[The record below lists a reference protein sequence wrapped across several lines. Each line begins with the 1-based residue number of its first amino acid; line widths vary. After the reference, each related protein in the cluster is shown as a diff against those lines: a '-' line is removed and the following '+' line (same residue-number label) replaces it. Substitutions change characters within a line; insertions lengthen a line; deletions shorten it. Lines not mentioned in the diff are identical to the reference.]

1 MSDAA
6 GARRPPRGTKRAE
19 PIATETTNPSVR
31 PTSSNERRPRTSD
44 GSDGGERARALELR
58 PLARLVPYALRYKG
72 TVALAL
78 VFLLLSAGTTLTLPL
93 AVRRMINEGFG
104 GAGGVDTSLL
114 GNYFGALFAI
124 AAILAVTSAAR
135 YYFVIVLGE
144 RVVADLRRDV
154 FAHVA
159 RLSPGFHDLVQSGEI
174 ASRLTADTTQVK
186 AAMGATASMALR
198 NTILAIGAIG
208 LMVWTSPQLS
218 LVTLLTIPAILLP
231 LVLFGRSVRAR
242 ARAAQDRLADASAFA
257 TEAIGAV
264 RELQAA
270 GNERMVAGRFGTAVE
285 DAFGAARASI
295 RSRAFLVSFAIF
307 ATFSSV
313 VLVLWIGA
321 GAVARGGMDAGELT
335 QFLLYA
341 IFAATAMGGLSEVWG
356 ELSQAAGSAERLS
369 ELLEEEPAIA
379 APANP
384 VPLPAPSGGSRLEF
398 TNVTLAY
405 PTRPGDRAVRD
416 LSFTAEPGETVA
428 LVGPSGAGKSSVFA
442 LALRFY
448 DPQSG
453 TVRLDGVPIDRAD
466 PAALR
471 ERFALVP
478 QDVTIFAASARENIR
493 FGRPDATNSEV
504 EAAARAAHAHD
515 FVTGLPNGYDTEL
528 GERGVMLS
536 GGQRQRIAI
545 ARAVL
550 RDAPVLLLDEATSA
564 LDAESEHLVQRALER
579 LSTGRTTLVI
589 AHRLA
594 TVLGADRILVMEDGR
609 VIEEGTHAEL
619 TARGGTYARLAALQF
634 DAGRVAAE

>member
-1 MSDAA
+1 MDARPA
-6 GARRPPRGTKRAE
+6 RGASREGPH
-19 PIATETTNPSVR
+19 ETTRV
-31 PTSSNERRPRTSD
+31 
-44 GSDGGERARALELR
+44 GALALR

-78 VFLLLSAGTTLTLPL
+78 VFLLASSATTLTLPL

-104 GAGGVDTSLL
+104 GAGVDASLL
-114 GNYFGALFAI
+114 SNYFIALFGI
-124 AAILAVTSAAR
+124 AAVLAVTSAAR

-159 RLSPGFHDLVQSGEI
+159 RLSPGFHDTVQSGEI

-198 NTILAIGAIG
+198 NTILAFGALG
-208 LMVWTSPQLS
+208 LMVWTSPRLS
-218 LVTLLTIPAILLP
+218 MVTLLTIPAIILP
-231 LVLFGRSVRAR
+231 LVFFGRSVRAR
-242 ARAAQDRLADASAFA
+242 ARAAQDRLAGASAYA
-257 TEAIGAV
+257 TEAVGAV
-264 RELQAA
+264 REMQAA
-270 GNERMVAGRFGTAVE
+270 GNEGMVARRFSGAVE
-285 DAFGAARASI
+285 DAFEAARASI
-295 RSRAFLVSFAIF
+295 RARAFLVSFAIF

-321 GAVARGGMDAGELT
+321 GAVSRGGMDAGELT

-369 ELLEEEPAIA
+369 ELLDETPAIA
-379 APANP
+379 APSEPIA
-384 VPLPAPSGGSRLEF
+384 LPAPSGGSHLAFEG
-398 TNVTLAY
+398 VTLAY
-405 PTRPGDRAVRD
+405 PTRPGDAAVRD
-416 LSFTAEPGETVA
+416 LSFAAEPGETVA

-453 TVRLDGVPIDRAD
+453 TIRLDGVPIARAD
-466 PAALR
+466 PDVVRAR
-471 ERFALVP
+471 IALVP

-493 FGRPDATNSEV
+493 FGRPDATDAEV
-504 EAAARAAHAHD
+504 EEAARAAHAHD
-515 FVTGLPNGYDTEL
+515 FVCDLPSGYDTEL

-550 RDAPVLLLDEATSA
+550 RDAPLLLLDEATSA

-579 LSTGRTTLVI
+579 LSRGRTTLVI

-594 TVLGADRILVMEDGR
+594 TVLGADRILVMDAGR

-619 TARGGTYARLAALQF
+619 TAKGGTYARLAALQF

>member
-1 MSDAA
+1 M
-6 GARRPPRGTKRAE
+6 
-19 PIATETTNPSVR
+19 
-31 PTSSNERRPRTSD
+31 
-44 GSDGGERARALELR
+44 ELR

-78 VFLLLSAGTTLTLPL
+78 VFLLASSATTLTLPL

-104 GAGGVDTSLL
+104 SAGGVDTSLL

-124 AAILAVTSAAR
+124 AAVLAVTSAAR

-198 NTILAIGAIG
+198 NTILAVGALG
-208 LMVWTSPQLS
+208 LMVWTSPRLS

-231 LVLFGRSVRAR
+231 LVFFGRSVRAR
-242 ARAAQDRLADASAFA
+242 ARAAQDRLADASAYA

-264 RELQAA
+264 RELQAT

-285 DAFGAARASI
+285 DAFDAARASI

-321 GAVARGGMDAGELT
+321 GAVARGGMNAGELT

-369 ELLEEEPAIA
+369 ELLREEPAIA

-384 VPLPAPSGGSRLEF
+384 IPLPAPSGGSRVAFE
-398 TNVTLAY
+398 NVTLAY
-405 PTRPGDRAVRD
+405 PTRPGDAAVRD
-416 LSFTAEPGETVA
+416 LSFSAEPGETVA

-466 PAALR
+466 PAELR

-478 QDVTIFAASARENIR
+478 QDVTIFATTARENIR
-493 FGRPDATNSEV
+493 FGRPEATDAEV
-504 EAAARAAHAHD
+504 EDAARAAHAHD
-515 FVTGLPNGYDTEL
+515 FVAGLPNGYDTEL

-579 LSTGRTTLVI
+579 LSRGRTTLVI

>member
-1 MSDAA
+1 M
-6 GARRPPRGTKRAE
+6 GTRAKRSE
-19 PIATETTNPSVR
+19 R
-31 PTSSNERRPRTSD
+31 QGRDRERRLNAS
-44 GSDGGERARALELR
+44 ALR
-58 PLARLVPYALRYKG
+58 PLARLVPYAWRYRG
-72 TVALAL
+72 IVLLAL
-78 VFLLLSAGTTLTLPL
+78 LFLLLSSATTLTLPL

-104 GAGGVDTSLL
+104 GAGGVDTTLL

-198 NTILAIGAIG
+198 NTILAVGALG
-208 LMVWTSPQLS
+208 LMVWTSPRLS
-218 LVTLLTIPAILLP
+218 LVTLLTIPAIMLP

-242 ARAAQDRLADASAFA
+242 ARRAQDRLADASAYA
-257 TEAIGAV
+257 TEAVGAV

-270 GNERMVAGRFGTAVE
+270 GNEGMVASRFGRAVE

-295 RSRAFLVSFAIF
+295 RARAFLVSFAIF

-321 GAVARGGMDAGELT
+321 GAVADGRMDAGELT

-356 ELSQAAGSAERLS
+356 EISQAAGSAERLS
-369 ELLEEEPAIA
+369 ELLDEVPAIA
-379 APANP
+379 APPNP
-384 VPLPAPSGGSRLEF
+384 VSLPDRTGGARLEF
-398 TNVTLAY
+398 DGVSLAY
-405 PTRPGDRAVRD
+405 PTRPGDRALHD
-416 LSFTAEPGETVA
+416 LSFTAAPGETVA

-448 DPQSG
+448 DPQEG
-453 TVRLDGVPIDRAD
+453 TIRLDGVPIDRAD
-466 PAALR
+466 PGALR

-493 FGRPDATNSEV
+493 FGRPDATDREV
-504 EAAARAAHAHD
+504 EDAARVAHAHD
-515 FVTGLPNGYDTEL
+515 FVVTLPRGYDTEL

-579 LSTGRTTLVI
+579 LSEGRTTLVI

-594 TVLGADRILVMEDGR
+594 TVLGADRILVMENGR
-609 VIEEGTHAEL
+609 VIEEGTHREL
-619 TARGGTYARLAALQF
+619 VARGGTYGRLAALQF

>member
-1 MSDAA
+1 M
-6 GARRPPRGTKRAE
+6 GARRGAKRG
-19 PIATETTNPSVR
+19 P
-31 PTSSNERRPRTSD
+31 ER
-44 GSDGGERARALELR
+44 GEERARRLDASALR
-58 PLARLVPYALRYKG
+58 PLARLVPYAWRYKG
-72 TVALAL
+72 IVLLAL
-78 VFLLLSAGTTLTLPL
+78 LFLLLSAATTLTLPL

-114 GNYFGALFAI
+114 GDYFGALFAI

-198 NTILAIGAIG
+198 NTILALGALG
-208 LMVWTSPQLS
+208 LMIWTSPRLS
-218 LVTLLTIPAILLP
+218 MVTLLTIPAIILP
-231 LVLFGRSVRAR
+231 LILFGRSVRAR
-242 ARAAQDRLADASAFA
+242 ARAAQDRLADASAYA
-257 TEAIGAV
+257 TEAVGAV

-270 GNERMVAGRFGTAVE
+270 GNEEMVASRFGRAVE

-295 RSRAFLVSFAIF
+295 RARAFLVSFAIF

-321 GAVARGGMDAGELT
+321 GAVADGRMNAGELT

-356 ELSQAAGSAERLS
+356 EISQAAGSAERLS
-369 ELLEEEPAIA
+369 ELLDEVPAIA
-379 APANP
+379 APPNP
-384 VPLPAPSGGSRLEF
+384 ISLPDPAGGARLEF
-398 TNVTLAY
+398 SGVTLAY
-405 PTRPGDRAVRD
+405 PTRPGDRALHD

-448 DPQSG
+448 DPQEG
-453 TVRLDGVPIDRAD
+453 TIRLDGVPIDRAD
-466 PAALR
+466 PEALR
-471 ERFALVP
+471 ARFALVP

-493 FGRPDATNSEV
+493 FGRPDASDGEV
-504 EAAARAAHAHD
+504 ENAARAAHAHD
-515 FVTGLPNGYDTEL
+515 FVAALPDGYETEL

-579 LSTGRTTLVI
+579 LSEGRTTLVI

-594 TVLGADRILVMEDGR
+594 TVLGADRILVMDGGR

-619 TARGGTYARLAALQF
+619 VARGGTYGRLAALQF
-634 DAGRVAAE
+634 DAGRLAAE